1 MLYLSTRAA
10 STGSPDRKH
19 FCEILLEGL
28 APDGGLYLP
37 ERYPQVT
44 AATLEAWRRVY
55 LEQGYGAL
63 AFEVLSLYVD
73 DIPAADLKAICLKT
87 YTQDVFGTKEIVPLK
102 QLESGL
108 HLEALSNGP
117 TLAFKDMAMQL
128 LGNLFEYE
136 LARRGEQLNILGAT
150 SGDTGSAAE
159 YAMRGK
165 KGVRVFMTS
174 PAGRMS
180 PFQQAQM
187 FSLMDANIHNIAIEG
202 VFDDCQDIVKAVSND
217 LEFKRKYKIGT
228 VNSINWARLMAQVVY
243 YFAGYFQATN
253 VAPTLATSSAAL
265 PPEGANFPR
274 GGPSENSPIRKV
286 SFTVPSGNFGNVC
299 AGHVARMMG
308 LPIDKLVVA
317 TNENDVLDEFFRTG
331 VYRVRGSADTH
342 ETSSPSM
349 DISKASNF
357 ERFVFDL
364 LGRDGA
370 RVKALFGDAL
380 STAGRFDL
388 RADPVFKQA
397 ASTYGFVSG
406 KSTHANRLDTIRD
419 TFKRFGVMIDT
430 HTADGLKVAREHLT
444 AGVPMIVLET
454 ALPIKFAET
463 IVEALGQPPHRP
475 PQFEGIESLPKKV
488 HVMPADVAQVKRYI
502 ASQCA

>member
-1 MLYLSTRAA
+1 MRYISTRA
-10 STGSPDRKH
+10 TGPATEGKR

-37 ERYPQVT
+37 QSYPQVSST
-44 AATLEAWRRVY
+44 TLSAWRKVY
-55 LEQGYGAL
+55 HEQGYAAL
-63 AFEVLSLYVD
+63 AFEVLSLYID
-73 DIPAADLKAICLKT
+73 DIPAADLRALCEKT
-87 YTQDVFGTKEIVPLK
+87 YTAEVFGTGEIVPLRHV
-102 QLESGL
+102 EDGL
-108 HLEALSNGP
+108 WIEALSNGP

-136 LARRGEQLNILGAT
+136 LARRGEELNILGAT

-174 PAGRMS
+174 PHGRMS

-187 FSLMDANIHNIAIEG
+187 FSLMDDNIHNIAIHG
-202 VFDDCQDIVKAVSND
+202 VFDDCQDIVKAVSSD
-217 LEFKRKYKIGT
+217 LDFKRKYKIGT
-228 VNSINWARLMAQVVY
+228 VNSINWARLLAQVVY
-243 YFAGYFQATN
+243 YFAGYLQATEVSPQLGN
-253 VAPTLATSSAAL
+253 GVSAL
-265 PPEGANFPR
+265 PREGADSSS
-274 GGPSENSPIRKV
+274 GGPSADRVQKV
-286 SFTVPSGNFGNVC
+286 SFAVPSGNFGNVC

-331 VYRVRGSADTH
+331 TYRVRVAADTH

-370 RVKALFGDAL
+370 RTQALFGNAIPKL
-380 STAGRFDL
+380 GYFQLGS
-388 RADPVFKQA
+388 DPLFAQA
-397 ASTYGFVSG
+397 AARFGFVSG
-406 KSTHANRLDTIRD
+406 KSTHADRLETIRD
-419 TFKRFGVMIDT
+419 TWSRHGVMVDP
-430 HTADGLKVAREHLT
+430 HTADGLKVACEQRT
-444 AGVPMIVLET
+444 AGVPMVVLET
-454 ALPIKFAET
+454 ALPIKFAST
-463 IVEALGQPPHRP
+463 IVEALGREPERP
-475 PQFEGIESLPKKV
+475 AKFDGMEALPKRV
-488 HVMPADVAQVKRYI
+488 VVMDADVDAIKAMIAQVCQR
-502 ASQCA
+502 

>member
-1 MLYLSTRAA
+1 MRYLSTRAA
-10 STGSPDRKH
+10 SNSAERKR

-37 ERYPQVT
+37 ESYPQVD
-44 AATLEAWRRVY
+44 AVTLAKWRTLSY
-55 LEQGYGAL
+55 ADL
-63 AFEVLSLYVD
+63 AFEILSLYID
-73 DIPAADLKAICLKT
+73 DIPADDLRALCHKT
-87 YTQDVFGTKEIVPLK
+87 YTEAVFGTKEIVPLR
-102 QLESGL
+102 QVEESL
-108 HLEALSNGP
+108 FLEALSNGP

-136 LARRGEQLNILGAT
+136 LARRGAELNILGAT

-187 FSLMDANIHNIAIEG
+187 FSLMDANIHNIAVDG
-202 VFDDCQDIVKAVSND
+202 VFDDCQDMVKAVSND
-217 LEFKRKYKIGT
+217 LDFKRAYKIGT

-243 YFAGYFQATN
+243 YFAGYFQATRSN
-253 VAPTLATSSAAL
+253 DQ
-265 PPEGANFPR
+265 
-274 GGPSENSPIRKV
+274 KV

-308 LPIDKLVVA
+308 LPIDQLVAA

-370 RVKALFGDAL
+370 KTKALFGDAL
-380 STAGRFDL
+380 AASGRFDL
-388 RADPVFKQA
+388 SGDPVFKEA
-397 ASTYGFVSG
+397 ATRYGFASG
-406 KSTHANRLDTIRD
+406 KSTHANRLDTIRQ
-419 TFKRFGVMIDT
+419 TFETSRMMIDT
-430 HTADGLKVAREHLT
+430 HTADGLKVAREHLKP
-444 AGVPMIVLET
+444 GVPMIVLET
-454 ALPIKFAET
+454 ALPIKFAAT
-463 IVEALGQPPHRP
+463 IVEALGQEPTRP
-475 PQFEGIESLPKKV
+475 AKFEGIEALPKRV
-488 HVMPADVAQVKRYI
+488 VDMAADAEAIKAYI
-502 ASQCA
+502 RQHCD

>member
-1 MLYLSTRAA
+1 MLYLSTR
-10 STGSPDRKH
+10 GHPDRKH

-37 ERYPQVT
+37 ERYPQVD
-44 AATLEAWRRVY
+44 AATLARWRGVFNGGAPG
-55 LEQGYGAL
+55 GYAAL
-63 AFEVLSLYVD
+63 AFEVLSLYID
-73 DIPAADLKAICLKT
+73 DIPAADLRAICDKT
-87 YTQDVFGTKEIVPLK
+87 YTEAVYGTAAIVPLK
-102 QLESGL
+102 KLEEGFY
-108 HLEALSNGP
+108 LEALSNGP

-136 LARRGEQLNILGAT
+136 LARRGEELNILGAT

-165 KGVRVFMTS
+165 QGVRVFMLS
-174 PAGRMS
+174 PHGRMS

-187 FSLMDANIHNIAIEG
+187 FSLMDENIHNIAIEG

-217 LEFKRKYKIGT
+217 LTFKRQYKIGT
-228 VNSINWARLMAQVVY
+228 VNSINWARLLAQVVY
-243 YFAGYFQATN
+243 YFAGFFQATSN
-253 VAPTLATSSAAL
+253 ESQ
-265 PPEGANFPR
+265 
-274 GGPSENSPIRKV
+274 KV

-299 AGHVARMMG
+299 AGHVARQMG
-308 LPIDKLVVA
+308 LPIQTLAVA

-331 VYRVRGSADTH
+331 VYRVRASADTH

-380 STAGRFDL
+380 SREGRFEL
-388 RADPVFKQA
+388 GADPVFAEA
-397 ASTYGFVSG
+397 ASHYGFVSG
-406 KSTHANRLDTIRD
+406 KSTHADRLATIKD
-419 TFKRFGVMIDT
+419 TFERFGVVIDT
-430 HTADGLKVAREHLT
+430 HTADGVKVARAHASAE
-444 AGVPMIVLET
+444 VPMIVLET
-454 ALPIKFAET
+454 ALPIKFSET
-463 IVEALGQPPHRP
+463 IVEALGRQPDRP
-475 PQFEGIESLPKKV
+475 PQFEGIEALPKRV
-488 HVMPADVAQVKRYI
+488 HVMPADAEAVKNYI
-502 ASQCA
+502 VRHCGDS

>member
-1 MLYLSTRAA
+1 MKTIPHVHCVLCPPRGAFIALQAAGRSMMFYLSTR
-10 STGSPDRKH
+10 GHPERKR

-37 ERYPQVT
+37 EHYPQVSDT
-44 AATLEAWRRVY
+44 TLGRWRTVY
-55 LEQGYGAL
+55 HTQGYAEL
-63 AFEVLSLYVD
+63 AFEILSLFID
-73 DIPAADLKAICLKT
+73 DIPAPDLRAICHKT
-87 YTQDVFGTKEIVPLK
+87 YTAEVFGTGEIVPLRH
-102 QLESGL
+102 LENDL
-108 HLEALSNGP
+108 WLEALSNGP

-136 LARRGEQLNILGAT
+136 LARRGEELNILGAT

-174 PAGRMS
+174 PHGRMS
-180 PFQQAQM
+180 AFQQAQM
-187 FSLMDANIHNIAIEG
+187 FSLMDANIYNIAVKG
-202 VFDDCQDIVKAVSND
+202 VFDDCQDMVKAVSND
-217 LEFKRKYKIGT
+217 LAFKRQYRIGT
-228 VNSINWARLMAQVVY
+228 VNSINWARLLAQVVY
-243 YFAGYFQATN
+243 YFAGYIQATESN
-253 VAPTLATSSAAL
+253 AQ
-265 PPEGANFPR
+265 
-274 GGPSENSPIRKV
+274 KV

-308 LPIDKLVVA
+308 LPIDQLVVA

-370 RVKALFGDAL
+370 RTADLFGAQL
-380 STAGRFDL
+380 SKDGRFDL
-388 RADPVFKQA
+388 GNDAAFADCTQR
-397 ASTYGFVSG
+397 YGFISG
-406 KSTHANRLDTIRD
+406 KSTHADRLATIRD
-419 TFKRFGVMIDT
+419 TWSRHGVMIDT
-430 HTADGLKVAREHLT
+430 HTADGVKVALEKRKP
-444 AGVPMIVLET
+444 GVPMLVLET

-463 IVEALGQPPHRP
+463 IVEALGREPDRP
-475 PQFEGIESLPKKV
+475 SKFVGIESLPKRV
-488 HVMPADVAQVKRYI
+488 QVMEADVSAIKALI
-502 ASQCA
+502 ASECVAA

>member
-1 MLYLSTRAA
+1 MMFYLSTR
-10 STGSPDRKH
+10 GHPERKR

-37 ERYPQVT
+37 EHYPQVSDT
-44 AATLEAWRRVY
+44 TLGRWRTVY
-55 LEQGYGAL
+55 HTQGYAEL
-63 AFEVLSLYVD
+63 AFEILSLFID
-73 DIPAADLKAICLKT
+73 DIPAPDLRAICHKT
-87 YTQDVFGTKEIVPLK
+87 YTAEVFGTGEIVPLRH
-102 QLESGL
+102 LENDL
-108 HLEALSNGP
+108 WLEALSNGP

-136 LARRGEQLNILGAT
+136 LARRGEELNILGAT

-174 PAGRMS
+174 PHGRMS
-180 PFQQAQM
+180 AFQQAQM
-187 FSLMDANIHNIAIEG
+187 FSLMDANIYNIAVKG
-202 VFDDCQDIVKAVSND
+202 VFDDCQDMVKAVSND
-217 LEFKRKYKIGT
+217 LAFKRQYRIGT
-228 VNSINWARLMAQVVY
+228 VNSINWARLLAQVVY
-243 YFAGYFQATN
+243 YFAGYIQATESN
-253 VAPTLATSSAAL
+253 
-265 PPEGANFPR
+265 EQ
-274 GGPSENSPIRKV
+274 KV

-308 LPIDKLVVA
+308 LPIDQLVVA

-370 RVKALFGDAL
+370 RTADLFGAHL
-380 STAGRFDL
+380 SKEGWFDL
-388 RADPVFKQA
+388 GGDAAFADCTQR
-397 ASTYGFVSG
+397 YGFISG
-406 KSTHANRLDTIRD
+406 KSTHADRLATIRD
-419 TFKRFGVMIDT
+419 TWSRHGVMIDT
-430 HTADGLKVAREHLT
+430 HTADGVKVALEKRKP
-444 AGVPMIVLET
+444 GVPMLVLET

-463 IVEALGQPPHRP
+463 IVEALGREPDRP
-475 PQFEGIESLPKKV
+475 SKFVGIESLPKRV
-488 HVMPADVAQVKRYI
+488 QVMEADVSAIKALI
-502 ASQCA
+502 ASECVGA